1 MLYKLKQFIKGL
13 IWEKYLPCYVL
24 NRNPMIVF
32 AYDRDFTSRKS
43 EFLREFA
50 GHSSIHLFLMLG
62 WQHETAKM
70 AEPFAKELTE
80 AMQEL
85 SALSITVL
93 ANSPE
98 EVESLTRLGIRTIL
112 CQQNAFIDER
122 KYPII
127 KKEKIYDAIYIARIT
142 PFKRHYLAEKVS
154 SLRLI
159 GDFYESERPYV
170 DKTLA
175 DLKHAAYTRQVKS
188 SRIPDEISKAK
199 CGLCLSCEEGAMFVS
214 AEYLLCG
221 IPIVETANLG
231 GRNTIYPP
239 FAYKEVPD
247 TPEAVAEAVGE
258 YAKSRPEPQAIRQA
272 VIENMQKYREILRSE
287 LNEILKEHGKP
298 PFQGRFPHKLGL
310 RITRMPWVSWK
321 YGLKARSKKAS
332 A

>member
-13 IWEKYLPCYVL
+13 IWEKYLPCFVL
-24 NRNPMIVF
+24 SRSPMIVF
-32 AYDRDFTSRKS
+32 SYDRDFTSRKA

-50 GHSSIHLFLMLG
+50 GRGPIHLFLLLG
-62 WQHETAKM
+62 WQHETPKM

-85 SALSITVL
+85 PSLSITVL
-93 ANSPE
+93 ANSAG
-98 EVESLTRLGIRTIL
+98 EVETLTRLGIRTIL

-127 KKEKIYDAIYIARIT
+127 KREKIYDAIYIARIT
-142 PFKRHYLAEKVS
+142 PFKRHHLAEKVS

-170 DKTLA
+170 DKTLSG
-175 DLKHAAYTRQVKS
+175 LKHAAYTRQVKS
-188 SRIPDEISKAK
+188 SRIPGEISKAK

-221 IPIVETANLG
+221 IPIVDTANLG
-231 GRNTIYPP
+231 GRKTIYPP
-239 FAYKEVPD
+239 FACKEVAD
-247 TPEAVAEAVGE
+247 TPEAVAEAVAE
-258 YAKSRPEPQAIRQA
+258 YAKSTPEPETIRHA
-272 VIENMQKYREILRSE
+272 VIGNMEKYRETLRSE
-287 LNEILKEHGKP
+287 LNRILTEHGKP

-321 YGLKARSKKAS
+321 YGLKARAKKAS